1 MPSRVAKIG
10 ALGVVGILIGG
21 SLSLV
26 EAQRGTPDA
35 AHDVAIIATYTLPDI
50 PLADLQNDVLPD
62 HPIGDDEGLFLGGVG
77 SDLWHDRDAPEHE
90 FWLVTDRGPN
100 LEVEVEVASDTEER
114 RTFPVPDFTPL
125 ILQVRSADGAL
136 TVLDA
141 IPIINSRG
149 EPVTGLSNLMDADET
164 PFDSTGEK
172 RLDFNQGGLDVEGLV
187 RTADG
192 EFWLADEYR
201 PSLVHVN
208 ASGTVLER
216 YVPEGV
222 ALPEAGYPVAA
233 TLPAI
238 YDQRANNRGFEGLAL
253 SGDERTLYAVLQS
266 PLAHPNEDAGEESR
280 AGRILAIDVA
290 SGQSVSEYVYQFEDA
305 DEFDCTPDENRCDPD
320 DMKLS
325 GIVWID
331 EATLLVLERTDQEAR
346 LYLVDLSGASDIL
359 GSAWDDPNT
368 SPSLEELED
377 PIAAGVT
384 PLPKTLMVTLDAL
397 PQMPDKI
404 EGVAVVDTET
414 VAVINDNDF
423 NVSGDEVPSQLL
435 LIRVLPPATP

>member
-1 MPSRVAKIG
+1 M
-10 ALGVVGILIGG
+10 VVILIGG
-21 SLSLV
+21 WFPLV
-26 EAQRGTPDA
+26 DAQQGTPDA
-35 AHDVAIIATYTLPDI
+35 AEEAAVIATYDFPDI
-50 PLADLQNDVLPD
+50 PLADLQNDALPE
-62 HPIGDDEGLFLGGVG
+62 HPIGDDQGLFLGGVG
-77 SDLWHDRDAPEHE
+77 SDLWHDRDAPEKE

-100 LEVEVEVASDTEER
+100 LEVDVEVAGDTEER

-125 ILQVRSADGAL
+125 ILQVRAGDGAL

-141 IPIINSRG
+141 IPVVNSRG
-149 EPVTGLSNLMDADET
+149 EPVTGLSNLQHADET
-164 PFDSTGEK
+164 PFDSTGEE

-192 EFWLADEYR
+192 EFWLAEEYR
-201 PSLVHVN
+201 PSLVHVD

-238 YDQRANNRGFEGLAL
+238 YHQRASNRGFEGLAL
-253 SGDERTLYAVLQS
+253 SEDERTLYAVLQS
-266 PLAHPNEDAGEESR
+266 PLAHPNDDVGEESR

-290 SGQSVSEYVYQFEDA
+290 SGQPVSEHVYHFEDA
-305 DEFDCTPDENRCDPD
+305 DDFDCTPDENRCDPD

-331 EATLLVLERTDQEAR
+331 EGTLLVLERTDQDAR
-346 LYLVDLSGASDIL
+346 LFRVDLSGASNIL
-359 GSAWDDPNT
+359 GSAWDDLDT
-368 SPSLEELED
+368 SPSLEEFDHPVE
-377 PIAAGVT
+377 AGVT
-384 PLPKTLMVTLDAL
+384 PLPKTLLVALDAL

-404 EGVAVVDTET
+404 EGVAVVDKET
-414 VAVINDNDF
+414 VAVVDDNDF

-435 LIRVLPPATP
+435 LIQVLPPATP